1 MQYLWKREPF
11 YSQLELCKDLVF
23 NHVGVLILLL
33 AHRLLATRYEMAE
46 TVLGTC
52 FKCIVQHSYRTLTAK
67 SYFSREK
74 ASYTHRLKKCYT
86 RNIYCHATKNG
97 DGTHVTEV
105 VSGEE
110 ALAHLVVQLEE
121 FPGEYLHHLL
131 GHTRIER
138 RG

>member
-33 AHRLLATRYEMAE
+33 AHRLLEAEYEKAE
-46 TVLGTC
+46 TGLGTWFNC
-52 FKCIVQHSYRTLTAK
+52 VVQHDYRTLRAK
-67 SYFSREK
+67 SYFRREK
-74 ASYTHRLKKCYT
+74 VSYNHRLKKYYT

-97 DGTHVTEV
+97 DDTHVTEV

-110 ALAHLVVQLEE
+110 ALAHLIVQHEE
-121 FPGEYLHHLL
+121 FPGE
-131 GHTRIER
+131 
-138 RG
+138 